1 MPFLL
6 TITVSLLTSFLLS
19 GLESAILSH
28 SPARLRHMAKEG
40 KRRARLLER
49 MMARKHQLLAGILLG
64 NAAVNLFAFA
74 LITIKTVSWLG
85 AWGYLAAFAVTLP
98 VYVVWIE
105 LLPKAVFKR
114 APIRLM
120 IVFLPLLILL
130 HYGLRPILLL
140 LLAMPGL
147 WLQRRISDNTGAE
160 PGTSREE
167 FRALTEVLERRGS
180 LTARET
186 RMIQGVLDFRQLH
199 VSDVMLPL
207 SKVTAIPQEM
217 PVATVVAL
225 GRETG
230 FDQFPV
236 MAPNGDLVGLIDIM
250 ELLRE
255 GIKGGTVQ
263 PYRHKLVRSAPGE
276 SAIAVMR
283 RLRRAG
289 HQISA
294 VYNDRGRPV
303 GIVSV
308 EDMVGWLTIGGA

>member
-6 TITVSLLTSFLLS
+6 SILISLLFSFLLS

-28 SPARLRHMAKEG
+28 APARLRHLAKEG
-40 KRRARLLER
+40 KRRARWLDR
-49 MMARKHQLLAGILLG
+49 MMRQKHQLLAATLLA
-64 NAAVNLFAFA
+64 NATVNLLAFA
-74 LITIKTVSWLG
+74 LITIETVAWLG
-85 AWGYLAAFAVTLP
+85 AWGYLAAFVVTLP
-98 VYVVWIE
+98 IYLFWIE

-120 IVFLPLLILL
+120 IFFLPLLVFL

-140 LLAMPGL
+140 LAMPGQ
-147 WLQRRISDNTGAE
+147 WLRRWVSTSPPPE
-160 PGTSREE
+160 PGASREE

-180 LTARET
+180 LSSRET
-186 RMIQGVLDFRQLH
+186 RMIRGVLDFRQVH
-199 VSDVMLPL
+199 VGDVMLPL

-217 PVATVVAL
+217 PVAAVVAL
-225 GRETG
+225 GRATA

-236 MAPNGDLVGLIDIM
+236 MALNGDLIGLIDVM
-250 ELLRE
+250 ELFRE
-255 GIKGGTVQ
+255 GIKGGTLQ

-276 SAIAVMR
+276 SAIAVVR

-294 VYNDRGRPV
+294 VYNERGRPV

-308 EDMVGWLTIGGA
+308 EDMVGRLTFGGV